1 MMALTVVATALILLS
16 ASVYDWKYREI
27 PDWHWSLLFI
37 IAAIISVAVTVRESL
52 GFPGILMTVCI
63 GLIAFDCAYDRY
75 SSIVFDILLY
85 ASIAITAYLAFRLI
99 GGDVARTFV
108 SIPIMYAAM
117 NILYYTGIIK
127 GGADAKSI
135 IAISAVFPTYPELF
149 GMPLIPVPEGLVSSV
164 FVPGFAV
171 LTMALVISLLYGVYN
186 VVRNLIK
193 GDTAFPQMFMGTRMP
208 LEKAKVSMVW
218 PMEDIVDDEVV
229 DTATANEEED
239 IWTKLENHG
248 VQEIWVTAIIPFLI
262 PITIAFFLVVT
273 VGFPLFIL

>member
-1 MMALTVVATALILLS
+1 
-16 ASVYDWKYREI
+16 
-27 PDWHWSLLFI
+27 
-37 IAAIISVAVTVRESL
+37 
-52 GFPGILMTVCI
+52 
-63 GLIAFDCAYDRY
+63 
-75 SSIVFDILLY
+75 
-85 ASIAITAYLAFRLI
+85 
-99 GGDVARTFV
+99 
-108 SIPIMYAAM
+108 MYAAM

-149 GMPLIPVPEGLVSSV
+149 SMPLIPVPEGLVPSV

-171 LTMALVISLLYGVYN
+171 LTMALAISLLYGVYN